1 MHGSVGVQVVKE
13 ARVGPVVE
21 EEPQVGS
28 WLAAGVI
35 GWGSLA
41 GRGGVTLATLGLYVK
56 LLDCLLTGDGGRA
69 MGS

>member
-1 MHGSVGVQVVKE
+1 MKE
-13 ARVGPVVE
+13 EGLDHVE